1 MNPWFLGAT
10 RIVELIAAVGVFLLG
25 LCGWILTL
33 GYELNAASF
42 VLFLMLVLPGI
53 ALVAGSCIQMIFHK
67 LWPLA
72 LLFAAAVATVF
83 VCLNSLPIFQY
94 AGFAWGIRAVVTDIL
109 LVFIT
114 LTAALVAAVP
124 DVRRIFSPDG
134 VEQIVGRERRERV
147 S

>member
-1 MNPWFLGAT
+1 
-10 RIVELIAAVGVFLLG
+10 
-25 LCGWILTL
+25 
-33 GYELNAASF
+33 
-42 VLFLMLVLPGI
+42 
-53 ALVAGSCIQMIFHK
+53 MIFHK

-72 LLFAAAVATVF
+72 LLFVAAVVTIL

-94 AGFAWGIRAVVTDIL
+94 TGFAWGIRAAVTDIL

-134 VEQIVGRERRERV
+134 VEQIVGRERRGRV
-147 S
+147 SQLDSSGDA